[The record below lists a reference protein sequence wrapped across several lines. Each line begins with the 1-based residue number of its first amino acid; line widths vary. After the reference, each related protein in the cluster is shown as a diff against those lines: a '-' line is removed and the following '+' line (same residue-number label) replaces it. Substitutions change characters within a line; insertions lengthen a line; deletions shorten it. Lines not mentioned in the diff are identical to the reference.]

1 MRSDIFLIVWTFI
14 WIIGT
19 NIDFSFSL
27 GEKNSI
33 VVETKKEEKKPE
45 VKTDDF
51 PKSSWSHERSN
62 LYYS

>member
-1 MRSDIFLIVWTFI
+1 MSRSDIFLIVWTFI

-51 PKSSWSHERSN
+51 PKSNW
-62 LYYS
+62 